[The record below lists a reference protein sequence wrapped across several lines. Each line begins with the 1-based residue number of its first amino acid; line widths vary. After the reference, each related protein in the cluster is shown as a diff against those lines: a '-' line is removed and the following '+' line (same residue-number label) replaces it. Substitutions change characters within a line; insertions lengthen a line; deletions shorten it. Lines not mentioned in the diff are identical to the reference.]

1 MKRVLPRGETNRF
14 EWVNMFDKAVTYD
27 LLWDSAA
34 SEALEADQQWILT
47 AMREH
52 GPELVTMLWRI
63 LGNEQDVCDAYQ
75 TTFLRLAHRQGA
87 QRPRQIRAYL
97 FRTASNAAITML
109 RRKLTEH
116 RVLSDIEDASPG
128 AEAPESDF
136 DTQQLSQNLRCHIAE
151 LPEHLR
157 SVVTLRDLGE
167 LPYCEVARIM
177 GISTGTARVYRCKAV
192 QLLAAWM
199 SREDQP

>member
-1 MKRVLPRGETNRF
+1 MTERVLPSGETNRF
-14 EWVNMFDKAVTYD
+14 EWVSMFDKAVTYD
-27 LLWDSAA
+27 LFWDPTA
-34 SEALEADQQWILT
+34 SEAVEADQQWILT
-47 AMREH
+47 AMQQH

-75 TTFLRLAHRQGA
+75 TTFLRLAHRQGM
-87 QRPRQIRAYL
+87 QKPRQIRAYL

-109 RRKLTEH
+109 RRRMTEN
-116 RVLSDIEDASPG
+116 RALSDIEDSSSSAG
-128 AEAPESDF
+128 TAENDF
-136 DTQQLSQNLRCHIAE
+136 DTRQLSENLRRYIAE
-151 LPEHLR
+151 LPDHLR

-177 GISTGTARVYRCKAV
+177 GVSTGTARVYRCKAV

-199 SREDQP
+199 SKEG

>member
-1 MKRVLPRGETNRF
+1 
-14 EWVNMFDKAVTYD
+14 MFDKAVTYD
-27 LLWDSAA
+27 LFWDPAA
-34 SEALEADQQWILT
+34 SEAVEANQQWILT
-47 AMREH
+47 AMREY

-87 QRPRQIRAYL
+87 QKPRQIRAYL

-109 RRKLTEH
+109 RRKLTES
-116 RVLSDIEDASPG
+116 RVLSNMEDSNPG
-128 AEAPESDF
+128 AETPANDF
-136 DTQQLSQNLRCHIAE
+136 DTQQLSDNLRRYIAE

-157 SVVTLRDLGE
+157 TVVMLRDLGE
-167 LPYCEVARIM
+167 LPYSEVARIM
-177 GISTGTARVYRCKAV
+177 GVSTGTARVYRCKAV

-199 SREDQP
+199 SKED